1 MCRSGTQSESSRRQ
15 LGLRVRGV
23 ESFSWPLGPRWPLI
37 RLCYWSEELGD
48 TVTTTHPR
56 QQPHRRSGTLEG
68 RERERVQDVEC
79 RCMVLNESVRNSCAS
94 DLANQQSA
102 EAWRSAVKTDTAAG
116 CSAKGRVCPLLVE
129 PKLIQGHVLQKKAW
143 KLEFERLW
151 FCQAN

>member
-1 MCRSGTQSESSRRQ
+1 MTQSPPHTRDSSHTGVQ
-15 LGLRVRGV
+15 AHWRG
-23 ESFSWPLGPRWPLI
+23 E
-37 RLCYWSEELGD
+37 
-48 TVTTTHPR
+48 
-56 QQPHRRSGTLEG
+56 

-129 PKLIQGHVLQKKAW
+129 PKLIQGHVLQKKA
-143 KLEFERLW
+143 
-151 FCQAN
+151 